1 MIENEYEL
9 SNGRKIYVFREVYD
23 YAHQLSLLK
32 WSMTRPFNFS
42 PSNEGMLVGQKTDTI
57 LSCQTGLTENQFK
70 EMMRIDEL
78 DSVKKLL
85 SNKKLTRNWINA
97 NVSKAP
103 SFLHSDALVECSLS
117 LLY

>member
-1 MIENEYEL
+1 MKLFLSNIWEREVNMIENEYEL

-57 LSCQTGLTENQFK
+57 LSCKTGLSENQFK
-70 EMMRIDEL
+70 EMMRIDQL
-78 DSVKKLL
+78 DPVKKLL
-85 SNKKLTRNWINA
+85 SNK
-97 NVSKAP
+97 
-103 SFLHSDALVECSLS
+103 
-117 LLY
+117 